1 MLRHGVQP
9 EVAKCCVSHA
19 AWRNADVTF
28 EERTV
33 ALADKL
39 WKGKRETDLELAVI
53 DEAAIRLDVGRWDV
67 FDRLDLAFET
77 IAASA
82 DERLRRSLT

>member
-1 MLRHGVQP
+1 MLKHGVQP

-19 AWRNADVTF
+19 AWRNPDATF

-39 WKGKRETDLELAVI
+39 WKGKRDTDLELVI
-53 DEAAIRLDVGRWDV
+53 IDGVLQRRTERKENDPEV
-67 FDRLDLAFET
+67 
-77 IAASA
+77 AS
-82 DERLRRSLT
+82 